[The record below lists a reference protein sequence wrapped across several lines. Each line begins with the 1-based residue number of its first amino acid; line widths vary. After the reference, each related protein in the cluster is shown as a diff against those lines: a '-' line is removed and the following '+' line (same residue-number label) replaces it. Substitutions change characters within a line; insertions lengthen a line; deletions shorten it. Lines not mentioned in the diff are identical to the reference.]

1 MNNMSRRAVFRGSL
15 GLAATATLAHPYV
28 AKAAAATATVWQVQG
43 FVPEEDAAFRKTV
56 ADYEKATG
64 NKIDLSV
71 MPFQALNQK
80 AISAITS
87 GEVPDLIFHDAPQ
100 TILPQ
105 NAWND
110 KLVDVSDV
118 VEEYKS
124 RLSETALLNA
134 SFYNGTTKQRA
145 FYLAPVKQATSPFH
159 IWGDL
164 VTKAGFK
171 LSDAPNT
178 WDAFW
183 SFFKP
188 VQKELRAKGM
198 RKMFAMGMQI
208 TTVGPNDGNGLF
220 AYFMVANGG
229 QDILT
234 RDGKLHTGD
243 PKVREAA
250 IRSVEFMTNCYKE
263 GYIPPEALTW
273 NDADDNNA
281 YHEKLFVMDLDGT
294 LSTELAMI
302 KNKKAD
308 HEEAVVTGLPN
319 RNDGSTMPCFL
330 GAGGGFI
337 PKGAKNVAV
346 SKDFMK
352 FFMQPQVM
360 NENLKNGLGR
370 WVPVIPQIVKD
381 DPWWLDDSTDPHR
394 APYVREAVLGPNIP
408 AYNGFN
414 PAWGQ
419 VSAEQL
425 WGNCHA
431 DVIKNG
437 MTPAQ
442 AVDKAFKRA
451 DAIFAKFTFG

>member
-1 MNNMSRRAVFRGSL
+1 MDRWVWRQRGA
-15 GLAATATLAHPYV
+15 LARPYI
-28 AKAAAATATVWQVQG
+28 ANAAAATATVWQVQG

-56 ADYEKATG
+56 ADYQNATG

-118 VEEYKS
+118 VEDYKS

-198 RKMFAMGMQI
+198 RKMYAMGMQI

-220 AYFMVANGG
+220 AISWSPTA
-229 QDILT
+229 
-234 RDGKLHTGD
+234 
-243 PKVREAA
+243 VRAFSPGTA
-250 IRSVEFMTNCYKE
+250 SCTPTIRRCARRRS
-263 GYIPPEALTW
+263 
-273 NDADDNNA
+273 
-281 YHEKLFVMDLDGT
+281 
-294 LSTELAMI
+294 
-302 KNKKAD
+302 
-308 HEEAVVTGLPN
+308 
-319 RNDGSTMPCFL
+319 
-330 GAGGGFI
+330 
-337 PKGAKNVAV
+337 
-346 SKDFMK
+346 
-352 FFMQPQVM
+352 
-360 NENLKNGLGR
+360 GR
-370 WVPVIPQIVKD
+370 
-381 DPWWLDDSTDPHR
+381 S
-394 APYVREAVLGPNIP
+394 
-408 AYNGFN
+408 
-414 PAWGQ
+414 
-419 VSAEQL
+419 SS
-425 WGNCHA
+425 
-431 DVIKNG
+431 
-437 MTPAQ
+437 
-442 AVDKAFKRA
+442 
-451 DAIFAKFTFG
+451 